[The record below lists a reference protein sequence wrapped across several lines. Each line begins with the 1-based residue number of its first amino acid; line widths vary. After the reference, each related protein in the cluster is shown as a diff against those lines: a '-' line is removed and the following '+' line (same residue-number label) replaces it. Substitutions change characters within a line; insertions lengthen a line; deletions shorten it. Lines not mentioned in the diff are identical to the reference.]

1 MGGGEKGW
9 KVRTALE
16 GGETQ
21 GTLPA
26 VRSERRDMQMDEQA
40 AGGGD
45 PAVVLQSPA
54 SDERERSNFRPYLK

>member
-1 MGGGEKGW
+1 MPSISDDGGDVMGGGEKGW

-26 VRSERRDMQMDEQA
+26 VRSERRAMLK
-40 AGGGD
+40 GD
-45 PAVVLQSPA
+45 NEIRV
-54 SDERERSNFRPYLK
+54 DF